1 LSDRISLLKKT
12 AGAGFIAA
20 RPEIKREEV
29 IMRMSAPSV
38 DEAVDMAEALIAMR
52 PSQLVLKVQD
62 LMLNRELSRTVA
74 ALNELV
80 LDHPPHRQLAVQAL
94 SRMGLWLE
102 PNV

>member
-1 LSDRISLLKKT
+1 
-12 AGAGFIAA
+12 
-20 RPEIKREEV
+20 
-29 IMRMSAPSV
+29 MRMSAPSV

-74 ALNELV
+74 ALNEFV